1 MSQSDDIKVG
11 DIITAYHKGYHRV
24 VDIYDTTNYALIK
37 IPQIKYKQVLNSQ
50 FTNKGNGITR
60 SCHSGYCKKVTTE
73 SITKWAEEQAAFYLE
88 GAKEVIKLL

>member
-24 VDIYDTTNYALIK
+24 VELYNHPNYPK
-37 IPQIKYKQVLNSQ
+37 ILPQIKYRQVLNSQ
-50 FTNKGNGITR
+50 FTTKGNDR
-60 SCHSGYCKKVTTE
+60 LNSCAAGFCKKVTAE